1 MLRTVCSAA
10 PAAPNVTKDLPAA
23 PRLGVALIIVAFVV
37 LDSALPDRY
46 RLVPPGF
53 LYFVA
58 GLMIVPMAIAAIV
71 KGRGPWRRI
80 ERTLTFAA
88 VGCAL
93 LINTANLIDVVGEM
107 LFRARDVRPMPLF
120 LTSIAIWIGNM
131 LIFALVYWLTDRG
144 GPDARA
150 AGSTAYPDFDFP
162 AMSDPS
168 KVPPGWQPGTIDYLF
183 LAFTTT
189 TAFSPTE
196 AMPLT
201 QRAKALVIVQSSIS
215 LITIVVVAARAIGL
229 LQ

>member
-1 MLRTVCSAA
+1 MARTICSAP
-10 PAAPNVTKDLPAA
+10 PAAPNVTTDLPTA
-23 PRLGVALIIVAFVV
+23 PRLGVALIIVTIVA

-46 RLVPPGF
+46 RLAPPSF
-53 LYFVA
+53 VYFVA
-58 GLMIVPMAIAAIV
+58 GLMIVPMAIAALA
-71 KGRGPWRRI
+71 KGRGRWRRI
-80 ERTLTFAA
+80 ERALTFTA
-88 VGCAL
+88 VGLAL
-93 LINTANLIDVVGEM
+93 VINTANLIDVVNEM

-120 LTSIAIWIGNM
+120 LTSIAIWLGNM
-131 LIFALVYWLTDRG
+131 LIFALIYWSIDRG

-150 AGSTAYPDFDFP
+150 AGSSAYPDFDFP

-183 LAFTTT
+183 IAFTTT

-201 QRAKALVIVQSSIS
+201 PRAKALVMAQSSIS